1 MRDPLDKAVA
11 KTPPTIGS
19 GCTQRFDPDSLSP
32 EDGTEFPDAE
42 LLWRRMQRLDEEG
55 PRADDSSNE
64 P

>member
-1 MRDPLDKAVA
+1 MGDPLDKAVA
-11 KTPPTIGS
+11 KAPPTIGS

-42 LLWRRMQRLDEEG
+42 LLWRRMQPVDEEW